1 MRRQLSFFEVKIF
14 KGWTFVL
21 HVNSRKVAKETVGV
35 LELGASKKAVV
46 YLFHVLN
53 RFRLWK
59 GFSVVAKLTAK
70 DARGN
75 TVGTTEE
82 WCSHD
87 DSTVALYLR
96 STQCHVLLQE
106 YKRSSSQL
114 CESCSK
120 VKRNCSATSVVE
132 GENPAAK
139 KRVSYMS
146 ENELWEK
153 LSREQ
158 NRRKNAER
166 RLDYL
171 RKKVEKE
178 MKTFQGEDHKDF
190 LHIFHSVG
198 KESLSEDTK
207 VFSEGQEKALLQTS
221 SKGCRWHPKLPYFIG
236 YKPSDFYTCLA

>member
-1 MRRQLSFFEVKIF
+1 MC
-14 KGWTFVL
+14 
-21 HVNSRKVAKETVGV
+21 
-35 LELGASKKAVV
+35 
-46 YLFHVLN
+46 
-53 RFRLWK
+53 K

-82 WCSHD
+82 WRSRD

-106 YKRSSSQL
+106 YARSSREL

-132 GENPAAK
+132 GEKPAAK

-146 ENELWEK
+146 EEELREK
-153 LSREQ
+153 LSQEQ

-171 RKKVEKE
+171 RKKVEEE

-190 LHIFHSVG
+190 LNTFHSVE
-198 KESLSEDTK
+198 KESLNADMK
-207 VFSEGQEKALLQTS
+207 VFWEAQEKSLLQTS
-221 SKGCRWHPKLPYFIG
+221 SKGYRWHPKLVAFI
-236 YKPSDFYTCLA
+236 CLIKKLLDRKE

>member
-1 MRRQLSFFEVKIF
+1 MC
-14 KGWTFVL
+14 
-21 HVNSRKVAKETVGV
+21 
-35 LELGASKKAVV
+35 
-46 YLFHVLN
+46 
-53 RFRLWK
+53 K

-82 WCSHD
+82 WRSRD

-96 STQCHVLLQE
+96 STQCTCHVLLQE

-120 VKRNCSATSVVE
+120 VKRNCSAPSVVE
-132 GENPAAK
+132 GEKPAAK

-146 ENELWEK
+146 EKELREK

-171 RKKVEKE
+171 RKKVDEE

-190 LHIFHSVG
+190 LHIFHSVE
-198 KESLSEDTK
+198 KESLSEDMK
-207 VFSEGQEKALLQTS
+207 VFWEAQEKA
-221 SKGCRWHPKLPYFIG
+221 
-236 YKPSDFYTCLA
+236 